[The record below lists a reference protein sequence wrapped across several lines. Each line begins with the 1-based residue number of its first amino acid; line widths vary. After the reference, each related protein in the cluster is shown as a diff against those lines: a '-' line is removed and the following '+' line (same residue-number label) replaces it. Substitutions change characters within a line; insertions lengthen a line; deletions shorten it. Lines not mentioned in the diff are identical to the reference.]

1 MPSKTPG
8 EGSFL
13 PPPASMLPTIVG
25 ACQLTDA
32 TLPLSIPTF
41 FPGCVQIPSFLR
53 TQSYGIRIHPHDL
66 SVAWFPL

>member
-32 TLPLSIPTF
+32 TLPLSIPPSS
-41 FPGCVQIPSFLR
+41 PGVSKSPLFSGHSLMGLGFTLMI
-53 TQSYGIRIHPHDL
+53 
-66 SVAWFPL
+66 SV